1 VAKRNAAR
9 DEMLKEKDKLSTSPS
24 KETSDIADANVTEE
38 SKADIEKEI
47 MEEKAAANF
56 ETIIEP
62 KATEFTSTKRQ
73 SVGERR
79 R

>member
-1 VAKRNAAR
+1 
-9 DEMLKEKDKLSTSPS
+9 MLKEKDKLSTSPS